1 MIDYYPCYK
10 EPTSGIVHLRLPSD
24 FVGGEYTLCG
34 DSFDRPST
42 EDGEEEMV
50 DSDEVCT
57 CENCISIAYKLLPY
71 LKAEVKRIK
80 KGAER

>member
-1 MIDYYPCYK
+1 MKPEFPCYK
-10 EPTSGIVHLRLPSD
+10 EPTSGIVHLKMPSD

-42 EDGEEEMV
+42 EDVEEVMV

-71 LKAEVKRIK
+71 LKVEVKRIK
-80 KGAER
+80 KGV